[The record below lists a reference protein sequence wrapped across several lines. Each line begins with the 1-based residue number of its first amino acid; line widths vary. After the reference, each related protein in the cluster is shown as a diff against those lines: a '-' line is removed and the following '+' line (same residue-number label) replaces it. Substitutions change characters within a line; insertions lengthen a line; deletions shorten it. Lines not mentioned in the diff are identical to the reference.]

1 MPRTSCPPT
10 SLVLPAEQSGSLGA
24 GRYLMAQGQGS
35 CNHTESAYCVVEAVQ
50 NHAAE
55 QQSSPSLEQRRT
67 ARRMCSR
74 SASTPGAWQVWLRRE
89 PVFGGRVA
97 RFGLESHI
105 ARREQTDCA
114 RLVPSRTKCE
124 CRPFEIDDGVL
135 EATEFV

>member
-1 MPRTSCPPT
+1 MHRHRRPGWRRRRLLSDIEAMHRQSAQTVRTELLAPGF
-10 SLVLPAEQSGSLGA
+10 VKQ
-24 GRYLMAQGQGS
+24 
-35 CNHTESAYCVVEAVQ
+35 H
-50 NHAAE
+50 
-55 QQSSPSLEQRRT
+55 RT